1 MTHAWEDI
9 VQFQKVWYPRN
20 QLVEIFQVKVVP
32 KKIKKLG
39 APYYTAQLPIVWP
52 GFVYSTAKNCPQSE
66 GSATIRGRYKL

>member
-1 MTHAWEDI
+1 MFIAHDPWEDI

-39 APYYTAQLPIVWP
+39 APYYFTNRPNISLTDPPFHRVLTDSLLHCI
-52 GFVYSTAKNCPQSE
+52 G
-66 GSATIRGRYKL
+66 